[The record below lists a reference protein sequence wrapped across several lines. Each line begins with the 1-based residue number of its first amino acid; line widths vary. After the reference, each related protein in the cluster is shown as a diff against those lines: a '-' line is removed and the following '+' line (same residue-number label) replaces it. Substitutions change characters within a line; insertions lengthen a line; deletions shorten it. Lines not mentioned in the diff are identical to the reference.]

1 MLTANPMRRSFL
13 PPDYNSA
20 PGMGA
25 FRIVLLIL
33 AFVGVIWLTRS
44 GAQTLSSGVMLLAG
58 PPPAPGSGSGS
69 GALTPAEQAALD
81 GRNRELQARL
91 AAAVAA
97 QQAGSGSG
105 SGSGATP

>member
-1 MLTANPMRRSFL
+1 
-13 PPDYNSA
+13 
-20 PGMGA
+20 MGV

-58 PPPAPGSGSGS
+58 PPPAAGSGSGS

-91 AAAVAA
+91 AAAVAT
-97 QQAGSGSG
+97 QQAGSGAG